1 MKIFKKNEHSLF
13 IKPFG
18 IRDKIYMATT
28 VMVYYDLTAPD
39 GLLTEQELWK
49 TVPALLGD
57 TPILDQGM
65 AKPRGE
71 VLVAGSCCAPRGTR
85 RPASQVTLRVGSVRK
100 TLAVFGDRYWV
111 PGAGG
116 LKKISEAE
124 SFEEIPMVWGNAFGG
139 EGFADNPAGK
149 GITPV
154 AGPDGKP
161 RVPLPNIEDPQRLI
175 GSPQDRPS
183 PAGFFQ
189 LDLMAPLRQ
198 KKAGTYDDK
207 WFKERWPYFP
217 DDMNYEFFNAAPED
231 QYLDG
236 FFRGDEPV
244 EVGGMHPDMPLIR
257 SRPPDVRIR
266 LFVTRKKSL
275 KAAPGEDELF
285 IEVPLKI
292 DTLWLF
298 PGILRGVA
306 LFRGTTEILDEEYAD
321 VRWIFIASE
330 KPSDP
335 PQTLEYYRDAQ
346 IQALNRMVPVVPNVA
361 QDVQQK
367 VQRAMLKFKKVPKM
381 VAQAKEKA
389 MGKTP
394 VMPVTPADMVA
405 KAEVIAADG
414 MDNLAKLETMARGMH
429 AQWGHLVE
437 INLDQFDAWRARIGK
452 MLDNVRQTAA
462 GLEKAKEKSDQALR
476 EMGDQMK
483 ANIKPEYL
491 QQMGVDPDDLWPAQK
506 VNPWH
511 DRGFPFVVR
520 CRKAL
525 EIDRPALAR
534 LKEMGFDIGTMQRS
548 WLGLNSAPESDTPA
562 DWGLKAGKGAPPV
575 ELPAGLVVPKFQER
589 ALVRIRLQTGWPD
602 ACGDAAQ
609 EALVPGSDET
619 PLFLPCA
626 DGSPVVRVST
636 ELEAYLVEQEIGE
649 VCSVVA
655 LKDPAEKPDKEAAQ
669 AIETAPVFLV
679 ALPEKGSA
687 APGEWEGWAKAYPNA
702 KRLHLKKG
710 TTVLDARRNGI
721 DIRDWILDAIP
732 PQAIGLPA
740 ETGEEAA
747 AGAPRAITIPPM
759 DIKGMIEQAMQ
770 EIRAFYQPK
779 FDAVQAECKK
789 VEDQARDAIRK
800 AGKDPDEVFAAA
812 KNAPKKSFAQ
822 AGQEMSDELLKQKES
837 VRARG
842 LLTPEAEAK
851 FDEAIAQS
859 AGMGQRAQAQY
870 EEGMAKLEAGKKE
883 LAAGM
888 AKVKAGE
895 LPDSAKE
902 KFREYG
908 MDPDRMKKRSR
919 EEVAAMHAQDET
931 LAWAILSGVDLSGL
945 DLRGADFTG
954 AQCTRTNFAG
964 CRLDGAVFA
973 RTICND
979 SDFTEASLR
988 EVRMDSAIL
997 AKVKLV
1003 RADLRGA
1010 SLTQCQLNQAD
1021 LTEANLEGAR
1031 LRMVSLDKA
1040 KLPKSVFAAVEADLC
1055 VIGGDASDADF
1066 RGGRFKKCIFRRT
1079 KLDRADFSG
1088 AALNQT
1094 LFTES
1099 GGEEVVFQ
1107 GANLDKGRM
1116 GNNCRLAG
1124 ADFRNIRMKHG
1135 CFKDSDLSG
1144 AAFGGSVIHASILE
1158 NCDLQKADFRRVS
1171 AKETRFTKSNLEGAD
1186 LRQLNLMT
1194 GSLRKARLVKADLR
1208 DANLFAVDFYKSTMG
1223 ETRLDGANL
1232 KLSLLHR
1239 RTDLLP

>member
-28 VMVYYDLTAPD
+28 VMVYYDLTAPA

-49 TVPALLGD
+49 TVPPLLGE

-71 VLVAGSCCAPRGTR
+71 VLLAGSCCAPRGTR
-85 RPASQVTLRVGSVRK
+85 RPASQVTLRVGNVRK
-100 TLAVFGDRYWV
+100 TLSVFGDRYWV

-116 LKKISEAE
+116 MKKISEAE
-124 SFEEIPMVWGNAFGG
+124 PFEEIPLTWNNAFGG
-139 EGFADNPAGK
+139 EGFAANPAGK
-149 GITPV
+149 GINPV
-154 AGPDGKP
+154 TDPNGRT
-161 RVPLPNIEDPQRLI
+161 RVPLPNIEDPRQLV
-175 GSPQDRPS
+175 GSPQDRPD

-189 LDLMAPLRQ
+189 LDIMAPLRQ

-207 WFKERWPYFP
+207 WLKERWPYFP

-236 FFRGDEPV
+236 FFRGDE
-244 EVGGMHPDMPLIR
+244 EIELGGMHPDMPLIR
-257 SRPPDVRIR
+257 SKLPNVRIR
-266 LFVTRKKSL
+266 LFVTRMKSL
-275 KAAPGEDELF
+275 KATPGEDELF
-285 IEVPLKI
+285 IEVPLRI

-321 VRWIFIASE
+321 VRRIFIASE
-330 KPSDP
+330 KPADP
-335 PQTLEYYRDAQ
+335 PQPLEYYRDEQ
-346 IQALNRMVPVVPNVA
+346 LKVLNRMVPLDPGAA
-361 QDVQQK
+361 QQAQQK
-367 VQRAMLKFKKVPKM
+367 IQRAMLKFKQVPKI
-381 VAQAKEKA
+381 VARAKEQA

-405 KAEVIAADG
+405 KAEVVAADG
-414 MDNLAKLETMARGMH
+414 MDNLARLETLARGMH
-429 AQWGHLVE
+429 AKFGHLVE
-437 INLDQFDAWRARIGK
+437 INLEQFDAWRARIGQ
-452 MLDNVRQTAA
+452 MLDRVKQTASS
-462 GLEKAKEKSDQALR
+462 LEKAKQKSDEALR
-476 EMGDQMK
+476 EMGEQMK
-483 ANIKPEYL
+483 RNIKPEYL
-491 QQMGVDPDDLWPAQK
+491 EQTGVDPDNLWPAKK

-525 EIDRPALAR
+525 ETDRPALAR
-534 LKEMGFDIGTMQRS
+534 LKEMGFSTQTIHRA
-548 WLGLNSAPESDTPA
+548 WLGLNGTSETDAME
-562 DWGLKAGKGAPPV
+562 DWGLKPGKGVNAV
-575 ELPAGLVVPKFQER
+575 DLPAGLVMPRFQER
-589 ALVRIRLQTGWPD
+589 TMVRVRLQTGWPD
-602 ACGDAAQ
+602 ACGDVGR

-626 DGSPVVRVST
+626 PGAPVVRVAT

-649 VCSVVA
+649 VCSVIA
-655 LKDPAEKPDKEAAQ
+655 LREPGEKPDQEAAQ
-669 AIETAPVFLV
+669 AIQATPVFLV
-679 ALPEKGSA
+679 ALPEEGSA
-687 APGEWEGWAKAYPNA
+687 AAGDWEAWIKGYPNA
-702 KRLHLKKG
+702 KKLHLKKG

-721 DIRDWILDAIP
+721 DIRDWILDALP
-732 PQAIGLPA
+732 PESIGLPA
-740 ETGEEAA
+740 DTGEEAGKTPP
-747 AGAPRAITIPPM
+747 GALTVPPM

-770 EIRAFYQPK
+770 EIRAFYKPK
-779 FDAVQAECKK
+779 FDAVEAECKK
-789 VEDQARDAIRK
+789 VEDQVRGTILK

-812 KNAPKKSFAQ
+812 KSAPKKSFAE
-822 AGQEMSDELLKQKES
+822 AGQELSEELLKQKES
-837 VRARG
+837 LRARG
-842 LLTPEAEAK
+842 LLTPEVEAK
-851 FDEAIAQS
+851 FDDAAAQS
-859 AGMGQRAQAQY
+859 ASMGQKAQVQY
-870 EEGMAKLEAGKKE
+870 VEGMAKIEAGKKE

-895 LPDSAKE
+895 MPDSAKE

-908 MDPDRMKKRSR
+908 MDPDRMKKRTR
-919 EEVAAMHAQDET
+919 EEVVDMHARGET

-954 AQCTRTNFAG
+954 AQCTKTKFAG
-964 CRLDGAVFA
+964 SRLDGAVFA
-973 RTICND
+973 RTICNEA
-979 SDFTEASLR
+979 DFTEASLV
-988 EVRMDSAIL
+988 ETRMDSAIL

-1003 RADLRGA
+1003 RADLSRA
-1010 SLTQCQLNQAD
+1010 ALTQCQFNQAD
-1021 LTEANLEGAR
+1021 LSEANLTGAK
-1031 LRMVSLDKA
+1031 LKMISLDKA
-1040 KLPKSVFAAVEADLC
+1040 KFPKSSFPRVEADLC
-1055 VIGGDASDADF
+1055 VFGGDASDADF
-1066 RGGRFKKCIFRRT
+1066 RGGIFRKCIFRRT

-1094 LFTES
+1094 LLTES
-1099 GGEEVVFQ
+1099 EGEGVVFQ

-1144 AAFGGSVIHASILE
+1144 AAFGGSVLHASILE
-1158 NCDLQKADFRRVS
+1158 NCDLQKTDFRRVS
-1171 AKETRFTKSNLEGAD
+1171 ARQCRFTKSNFEGAD
-1186 LRQLNLMT
+1186 LRGLNLMT
-1194 GSLRKARLVKADLR
+1194 GSLRKARLVQADLR
-1208 DANLFAVDFYKSTMG
+1208 GANLFAVDLYKSVMG

-1232 KLSLLHR
+1232 KLSLLHK